1 MKRYDDWVPR
11 LIAYLSECHRTPYQP
26 GRHDCALFAAG
37 AVNAMCEVDPAA
49 PYRGRYRSIRGGLRV
64 LRRAGFV
71 DHVAMTADV
80 LPEIPVAMARVGD
93 IIVTDGDDGPAM
105 GVVQGERVYVLT
117 QRGIGTIDL
126 LQAKRAFRVGE

>member
-1 MKRYDDWVPR
+1 
-11 LIAYLSECHRTPYQP
+11 
-26 GRHDCALFAAG
+26 
-37 AVNAMCEVDPAA
+37 
-49 PYRGRYRSIRGGLRV
+49 
-64 LRRAGFV
+64 
-71 DHVAMTADV
+71 
-80 LPEIPVAMARVGD
+80 MARVGD